1 MINWNSSVNRY
12 CPRKV
17 CLHIHFTVNNMC
29 LILQSVYTCMVCSVY
44 QRIAYSDALS
54 IVIDRQGGGEGSPTE
69 GECIS
74 PTQLAHVF
82 LVWSWILDS
91 LFSTCEYLKLHASR
105 ETLSIACTHLLCVV
119 GRYWCH
125 SRNKTGQVWLAECL
139 FKLGWWDLP
148 VWFKDTGCWGF
159 HITSIIMKQS
169 EVTTGRCWWCR
180 SWKV

>member
-1 MINWNSSVNRY
+1 MVYTSGDCLQWCAVYRGRQTRRRGGVPNWGRMHFTHTI
-12 CPRKV
+12 CPRV
-17 CLHIHFTVNNMC
+17 
-29 LILQSVYTCMVCSVY
+29 
-44 QRIAYSDALS
+44 
-54 IVIDRQGGGEGSPTE
+54 
-69 GECIS
+69 
-74 PTQLAHVF
+74 
-82 LVWSWILDS
+82 LVQSWILDS

-125 SRNKTGQVWLAECL
+125 SHNKTGQVWLAECL

-148 VWFKDTGCWGF
+148 VWFKDTDCWGF

-169 EVTTGRCWWCR
+169 EITTDRCLWCR